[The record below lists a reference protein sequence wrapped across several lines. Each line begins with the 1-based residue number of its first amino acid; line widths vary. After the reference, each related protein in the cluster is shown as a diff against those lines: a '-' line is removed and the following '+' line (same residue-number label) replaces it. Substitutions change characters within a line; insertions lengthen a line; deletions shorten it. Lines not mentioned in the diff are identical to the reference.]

1 MDLLK
6 VRQVYNKVDKV
17 KRILVVLDDK
27 DSKEEIHS
35 VLNVENLGI
44 INSEVVCIN
53 VEIQMNKIDP

>member
-1 MDLLK
+1 M
-6 VRQVYNKVDKV
+6 RQVYNKVDKV